1 MVKKKNK
8 DVFIEFESDINN
20 LYQKLLND
28 DYAKDLYRALC
39 NMRWK
44 KRGFTE
50 LYSCSWRYAGGLIAT
65 IRNKGEDYMN
75 FYLSGYEGNVTDEIR
90 DDLKR
95 LGWKQDPWP
104 DTI

>member
-1 MVKKKNK
+1 MVKRKNEN
-8 DVFIEFESDINN
+8 VVIEFESDINN
-20 LYQKLLND
+20 LYYKLLND

-44 KRGFTE
+44 KYGFAE

-65 IRNKGEDYMN
+65 IRNKGEDYMT
-75 FYLSGYEGNVTDEIR
+75 FYLSGHEGNVTDEIK
-90 DDLKR
+90 DDLKK

-104 DTI
+104 DE